1 MTGWGV
7 ADDPPQV
14 LTFDAATLKVVVEV
28 FRTGPRRRILG
39 QLTVPRRVCLEV
51 RHAEGVRT
59 VLTDDLGRF
68 AVADLPSGLVGFV
81 AFTAAGR
88 SEATHWTAI

>member
-1 MTGWGV
+1 MSVWAAGD
-7 ADDPPQV
+7 APHV
-14 LTFDAATLKVVVEV
+14 LTFDAPSLSLVVEV
-28 FRTGPRRRILG
+28 FPLGPRRRILG

-68 AVADLPSGLVGFV
+68 TVADLPSGLLGFV
-81 AFTAAGR
+81 AYTAAGR
-88 SEATHWTAI
+88 RAATHWSAI